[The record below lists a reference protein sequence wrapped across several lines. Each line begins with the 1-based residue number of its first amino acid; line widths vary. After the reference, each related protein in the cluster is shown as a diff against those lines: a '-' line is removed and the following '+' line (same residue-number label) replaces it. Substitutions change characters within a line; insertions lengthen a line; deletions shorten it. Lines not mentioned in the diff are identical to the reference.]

1 MKPIRDL
8 VVRALMGVVGAVFGV
23 LSVLALAI
31 AASIPPIFGLLS
43 VLFAPIR
50 AFVDWLRR
58 PAGAP

>member
-1 MKPIRDL
+1 MRSIRDL
-8 VVRALMGVVGAVFGV
+8 IIRALMGIVGAIFGV
-23 LSVLALAI
+23 LSGLALAL
-31 AASIPPIFGLLS
+31 AMAIPPIFGLIA